1 MEVPMIETSVVEIIK
16 LAFIIGG
23 PLATITWH
31 LYRKM
36 EMKMEKLEGKLE
48 AHAHRMSELEK
59 ALLEMRT
66 EFKFTSRDIK
76 EIREMLEKMSNK

>member
-1 MEVPMIETSVVEIIK
+1 METGLLEIIK
-16 LAFIIGG
+16 LAFLIGG
-23 PLATITWH
+23 PICTICWH

-36 EMKMEKLEGKLE
+36 ELKQEKLEGKIE
-48 AHAHRMSELEK
+48 IHSNRMSELEK

-76 EIREMLEKMSNK
+76 EIREILEKMSQK